1 MGNTTSITKSADD
14 KRFGDSLL
22 AKEVKKIVLDQ
33 TSVYLGKD
41 IKTHVAKAC
50 CLDAVKKDVALEKD
64 NIVSIAFPVA
74 LDPKSD
80 RCAKD
85 GVCLDTDYI
94 GLQIDDDRV
103 KWCGDD
109 KSGGNAGYHFP
120 NTSVGGTNP
129 VCDNFMMDSCAKS
142 LYEQGCIKMGKNKA
156 GALVPQYAN
165 SVDNKMCWNDT
176 GKKMRNPPECYC
188 LNSMFGPNLNT
199 WPAKIIAGN
208 SFGTANPYGLTGD
221 NIDEFNRFSKYSL
234 NIFKADSTKQYP
246 YSLDKTCI
254 STVDKPGSGVSIAYR
269 LAKDTGKTVTVCLNQ
284 INIADSN
291 IGTANM
297 SDINQ
302 SNNCGGAPAD
312 TQAPTTDSV
321 PVNPDQ
327 KIDPAVKAAA
337 DKKIID
343 DAVAK
348 KKAEDEAKATA
359 DALVAAKAKALADEK
374 AAIVKQQEAAALISK
389 TKTDADTS
397 TAKTKADADLAIAKV
412 KTDAD
417 IATAKAKADADA
429 AIIKAKADTVATKL
443 QADAAI
449 AKAQA
454 DADTAAAE
462 KNKNNMYIGGGIL
475 LVIIIGLIIFMM
487 SGKSKPSRS
496 NDDE

>member
-50 CLDAVKKDVALEKD
+50 CLDAVKKDVSLEKD

-85 GVCLDTDYI
+85 GVCLETDYI

-208 SFGTANPYGLTGD
+208 SYGTANPYGLTGD

-337 DKKIID
+337 DKKIMD

-359 DALVAAKAKALADEK
+359 DALAAAKAKALADEK
-374 AAIVKQQEAAALISK
+374 AALIKQQEAAALISK
-389 TKTDADTS
+389 TKADADTS
-397 TAKTKADADLAIAKV
+397 AAKAKADADLAITKAKTDAEIATAKA

-417 IATAKAKADADA
+417 IATAKAKADAVEA
-429 AIIKAKADTVATKL
+429 KL

-475 LVIIIGLIIFMM
+475 LVIIIVLIIFMM